1 MKKEKLLLPLRNSGV
16 SFEYRG
22 SKTAGNG
29 TFSVIMGIVL
39 SYVLILAASLGAIF
53 TFTTMFAV
61 PFYEL
66 PFFIFATV
74 YAFAMVVVFSL
85 PKKAV
90 RYTMLGILAALIIM
104 ALIFLN
110 EVIAGAEYVKD
121 FVLVGIAKSMF
132 WEDPLLSYSF
142 SEAMKVDTSVIIFG
156 LAVLVITGV
165 SYFTIRKV
173 NFLLVF
179 LITFPLF
186 EIGAAFGCVPNHFCF
201 AAMLSAWMGIFAM
214 HAAVVVK
221 KIKKRRGDK
230 KKTKTTA
237 AKRKQ
242 SLIATIGV
250 VVAVITFICFSFANF
265 MVSVAGYD
273 RPENIKQL
281 RTDFKDS
288 IADFID
294 YVFGLDN
301 DGSLREGQLYQMD
314 DRVIK
319 NRRYLTIKAPARSGA
334 TYLRGYV
341 GGTYT
346 GDSFQPTVTEE
357 IYNWLEQSYKSS
369 GYYPQNMQGKLLDA
383 YKDENKIVKNSYA
396 EVTISNLRRKKDYAF
411 LTYIPLIPGN
421 FNLSGDAVVE
431 PANKSEY
438 TYNAYMDDTNKFLLK
453 FSSLYDDSEFSSI
466 WQEYSKYVKNT
477 YLKYPTNIPE
487 IVDIVEGLK
496 NGTGYGYKGKGVTM
510 TNMEIADRI
519 REYLKAN
526 TKYSLEVDKLPEEKD
541 FVKWFVTEGKTG
553 YSAHYAASMA
563 VMLRMANVPT
573 RYVEGYVILP
583 EDLKEAHKDVNG
595 YYTYD
600 VTDYSAHAWVEIYDV
615 NYGWIP
621 IEATPGFYTG
631 SLMDGINASQMEQ
644 IGGTQSEQEEEFT
657 HNPDSDKIVFEETE
671 EVELPEEEKIETE
684 QSSALETI
692 LSVIKYFFVVV
703 GILVA
708 VAIAVTVIT
717 LIFLIIRRFI
727 VLASLNSAIKQGA
740 VNKRVNTIYRYY
752 TRLLRFEKIE
762 NKENMPYMQFA
773 RLATKSSKALNG
785 DEHIKS
791 MEIFLKHRFSNT
803 EITKTELE
811 CLKNTAITYRKKSLK
826 MLKGSEKFKFMFIEN
841 LG

>member
-1 MKKEKLLLPLRNSGV
+1 MKNKNKVLSSLINSGV

-22 SKTAGNG
+22 SETSGSNA
-29 TFSVIMGIVL
+29 FSVIMGIVL
-39 SYVLILAASLGAIF
+39 SYILALATSLGAIF

-66 PFFIFATV
+66 PFVITSAV

-90 RYTMLGILAALIIM
+90 GFTMLGVLAALIIA

-110 EVIAGAEYVKD
+110 EVIAGVGYVKD

-132 WEDPLLSYSF
+132 WQEPLLSYNF
-142 SEAMKVDTSVIIFG
+142 SEAMKADTTVIIAI

-165 SYFTIRKV
+165 SYFTIRKI

-186 EIGAAFGCVPNHFCF
+186 EIGAAFGAVPNHFCF
-201 AAMLSAWMGIFAM
+201 SAMLSGWMGIFAM
-214 HAAVVVK
+214 HSAVIVK
-221 KIKKRRGDK
+221 KVKKRRADK

-242 SLIATIGV
+242 SFLAAIGV
-250 VVAVITFICFSFANF
+250 LVAVITFISFSFANF
-265 MVSVAGYD
+265 MISVAGYD
-273 RPENIKQL
+273 RPEDIKQL
-281 RTDFKDS
+281 RSDFKES

-294 YVFGLDN
+294 YIFGLDN
-301 DGSLREGQLYQMD
+301 DGSLREGRLYQMD

-319 NRRYLTIKAPARSGA
+319 NRRYLTINAPARKDA

-346 GDSFQPTVTEE
+346 GDTFQPTVAEPMYE
-357 IYNWLEQSYKSS
+357 WLEESYKSS
-369 GYYPQNMQGKLLDA
+369 GYYPQNMQGKLLNA
-383 YKDENKIVKNSYA
+383 SKDTNNVVKNSYG

-411 LTYIPLIPGN
+411 LTYIPLISGG
-421 FNLSGDAVVE
+421 FELSGDAMVE
-431 PANKSEY
+431 PSNKSQY
-438 TYNAYMDDTNKFLLK
+438 SYGAYIDGRNKFLLK
-453 FSSLYDDSEFSSI
+453 LSPLYNDSEFSSI
-466 WQEYSKYVKNT
+466 WQEYTKYVKNT

-487 IVDIVEGLK
+487 VVDIVEGLK
-496 NGTGYGYKGKGVTM
+496 NGTGYGYKGKGVTQ

-526 TKYSLEVDKLPEEKD
+526 TKYSLEVDTLPSETD
-541 FVKWFVTEGKTG
+541 FVKWFVTEGKKG

-583 EDLKEAHKDVNG
+583 EDLKNAFKDVND

-600 VTDYSAHAWVEIYDV
+600 VTDYNAHAWVEIYDI

-621 IEATPGFYTG
+621 IEATPGFYSG
-631 SLMDGINASQMEQ
+631 SLLDGINTSQMEQ
-644 IGGTQSEQEEEFT
+644 IGGEQQEQEYIQ
-657 HNPDSDKIVFEETE
+657 NPESDEIVFVETD
-671 EVELPEEEKIETE
+671 EVEPPKEEKVEQE
-684 QSSALETI
+684 QSGTLQVI
-692 LSVIKYFFVVV
+692 LDVIKYFLIVV

-708 VAIAVTVIT
+708 AAAAFVIIALVV
-717 LIFLIIRRFI
+717 LIIRRFI
-727 VLASLNSAIKQGA
+727 VISALNLAIKQGE
-740 VNKRVNTIYRYY
+740 VNKRVNAIYRYY
-752 TRLLRFEKIE
+752 TRLLRFENIQ
-762 NKENMPYMQFA
+762 NKENLPYMEFA
-773 RLATKSSKALNG
+773 RIAAKSCKALKG
-785 DEHIKS
+785 DEHIKA

-803 EITKTELE
+803 QITSDELE
-811 CLKNTAITYRKKSLK
+811 CLKNTALSYRKKSLK

>member
-1 MKKEKLLLPLRNSGV
+1 MKIKNNILPPLTSSGV
-16 SFEYRG
+16 TFDYRG
-22 SKTAGNG
+22 SKTTGSNAA
-29 TFSVIMGIVL
+29 SVIMGIIL
-39 SYVLILAASLGAIF
+39 SYILAFAASMGAIF
-53 TFTTMFAV
+53 TFTSMFAV

-66 PFFIFATV
+66 PFVIIAAV

-90 RYTMLGILAALIIM
+90 GYTMLGVLGAVIIA

-110 EVIAGAEYVKD
+110 EVIAGAGYVVD

-132 WEDPLLSYSF
+132 WQEPLLSYNF
-142 SEAMKVDTSVIIFG
+142 NDAMKADTTVIISI

-165 SYFTIRKV
+165 SYFTIRKI

-186 EIGAAFGCVPNHFCF
+186 EIGAAFGCVPNHFF
-201 AAMLSAWMGIFAM
+201 FSAMLSGWMGIFAM
-214 HAAVVVK
+214 QAAVVVK

-242 SLIATIGV
+242 SLLAAIGV
-250 VVAVITFICFSFANF
+250 LVAVITFISFSFANF

-281 RTDFKDS
+281 RSDFKES

-294 YVFGLDN
+294 YIFGLDN
-301 DGSLREGQLYQMD
+301 DGSLREGRLYQMD

-319 NRRYLTIKAPARSGA
+319 NRRYLTINAPARKDA

-346 GDSFQPTVTEE
+346 GDSFQVTQAQD
-357 IYNWLEQSYKSS
+357 IYSWLEESYESS

-383 YKDENKIVKNSYA
+383 SKDINTVVKNSYG
-396 EVTISNLRRKKDYAF
+396 EVKISNLRRKKDYAF
-411 LTYIPLIPGN
+411 LTYIPLISGG
-421 FNLSGDAVVE
+421 FSLSGDAMVK
-431 PANKSEY
+431 PNNKSQY
-438 TYNAYMDDTNKFLLK
+438 SYGAYMDDRNTFLLK
-453 FSSLYDDSEFSSI
+453 LSSLYNDSEFSSI
-466 WQEYSKYVKNT
+466 WREYSKYVKNT

-487 IVDIVEGLK
+487 VVDIVEGLK

-526 TKYSLEVDKLPEEKD
+526 TKYSLEVDTLPKETD
-541 FVKWFVTEGKTG
+541 FVKWFVTQGKKG
-553 YSAHYAASMA
+553 YSAHYAAAMA

-583 EDLKEAHKDVNG
+583 EDLKNAFKDVNS

-600 VTDYSAHAWVEIYDV
+600 VTDYNAHAWVEIYDV

-621 IEATPGFYTG
+621 IEATPGYYTG
-631 SLMDGINASQMEQ
+631 SLLDSVNTSQMEQ
-644 IGGTQSEQEEEFT
+644 IVSPEAEEEVT
-657 HNPDSDKIVFEETE
+657 HNPESEEIVFEETDE
-671 EVELPEEEKIETE
+671 IVIPEEKPKQEESGTLQVI
-684 QSSALETI
+684 I
-692 LSVIKYFFVVV
+692 NIIKYFLIVV
-703 GILVA
+703 GILVGVA
-708 VAIAVTVIT
+708 VGVTILV
-717 LIFLIIRRFI
+717 LIFLFIRRLV
-727 VLASLNSAIKQGA
+727 VLSSLNSAIKQGV
-740 VNKRVNTIYRYY
+740 VNKRVNAIYRYY
-752 TRLLRFEKIE
+752 TRLLRFENIE
-762 NKENMPYMQFA
+762 NTDNLPYMEFA
-773 RLATKSSKALNG
+773 KVAANNCKALQG
-785 DEHIKS
+785 DGHTKA

-803 EITKTELE
+803 AITVDELE
-811 CLKNTAITYRKKSLK
+811 TLKNTALTYRKNSLK
-826 MLKGSEKFKFMFIEN
+826 LLKGAEKFRFKFIEI